1 MSGRSL
7 SQREASNARRIAQI
21 AAIAG
26 ATLAVAAL
34 FLRLPGT
41 GEKPAGPEPI
51 LWPEIAPPPDTQG
64 EKRETSDMNAAAT
77 RLALVS
83 NKPKPA
89 AQPPDGGSETSNPD
103 QPGSI
108 EVKYLGAVLE
118 PTRKIALLRV
128 GDKQRMVAENKTI
141 SLADGGTLQVVS
153 VDAEG
158 CVVRDGQ
165 GERRIEKSARTASA
179 VTTISDSA
187 NNPAAGMPT
196 PNHDAE
202 AAGEANPDDMQRR
215 RNEAESRMKALRE
228 RAKVGG
234 PK

>member
-7 SQREASNARRIAQI
+7 TQREAGKARRIAQI
-21 AAIAG
+21 AAVGGGAIA
-26 ATLAVAAL
+26 LAAL

-41 GEKPAGPEPI
+41 GDKPATPDPI
-51 LWPEIAPPPDTQG
+51 KWPEITKPVEAQG
-64 EKRETSDMNAAAT
+64 EKHESHDMNAAAT
-77 RLALVS
+77 RLSLVS

-89 AQPPDGGSETSNPD
+89 AQPPDGGAEVSVPD
-103 QPGSI
+103 QAGSA

-128 GDKQRMVAENKTI
+128 GQRQRMVAESKTI
-141 SLADGGTLQVVS
+141 SLADGGTLEVVS

-165 GERRIEKSARTASA
+165 GERRIEKSPRTASS
-179 VTTISDSA
+179 VTTISD
-187 NNPAAGMPT
+187 NTGVPAAMPV
-196 PNHDAE
+196 PNPDAE
-202 AAGEANPDDMQRR
+202 ASGVPSPEDMQRR
-215 RNEAESRMKALRE
+215 RNEAEARIKALRD
-228 RAKVGG
+228 RAKAGG